1 MLFVLTNEVP
11 EVGLRMK
18 VFGINKK
25 SQKEMKGMLPFPC
38 IHKRKERLFVDKDLP
53 VFDEVL
59 T

>member
-1 MLFVLTNEVP
+1 MLTNEVP